1 MDVVFNSIYA
11 HACMGAGLSVLTGI
25 RAFLPVAFLALYSR
39 LEFASSPV
47 LNDTFF
53 GFLEKTWVLVL
64 LFALAIIEMVVVK
77 LFAVSPLRDQIT
89 QPIRIFLG
97 GVVFA
102 AAVAPEGW
110 IAMVVSGVL
119 GLVIAGLADHVLR
132 STRKGTSATKTA
144 LVLVSS
150 YEDILVLIGTLLFVL
165 VPLIG
170 ALLAAFLVLLVY
182 RVRVR
187 GKRKHKGLRILK
199 G

>member
-1 MDVVFNSIYA
+1 
-11 HACMGAGLSVLTGI
+11 MGAGLAVLTGV

-47 LNDTFF
+47 LDGTFF
-53 GFLEKTWVLVL
+53 GFLEKTWVIIL
-64 LFALAIIEMVVVK
+64 LFGLAVIEMVLDK
-77 LFAVSPLRDQIT
+77 LFVVSPVRDQVM

-102 AAVAPEGW
+102 AAMAPEGW

-132 STRKGTSATKTA
+132 STRTGASTTRTA
-144 LVLVSS
+144 LVLISF
-150 YEDILVLIGTLLFVL
+150 YEDIVVLIGTLLFVL

-170 ALLAAFLVLLVY
+170 ALVAAFLGLLVY

-187 GKRKHKGLRILK
+187 GKRKHKGLRVLK